1 MVAGGPKEGP
11 VEAATEGPLASYPEI
26 EKLIDSENFDTVNK
40 NFSKA
45 YEALDK
51 ISREAGGLKK
61 SKEAKR
67 AMKSIERVM
76 DLLRELLKLKYQLI
90 EAQKQ
95 KKGS

>member
-1 MVAGGPKEGP
+1 MVVGGPKEGP
-11 VEAATEGPLASYPEI
+11 VGAATEGPLASYPEI

-45 YEALDK
+45 YDLLDK
-51 ISREAGGLKK
+51 IGREAGGLKK

-95 KKGS
+95 KQGS